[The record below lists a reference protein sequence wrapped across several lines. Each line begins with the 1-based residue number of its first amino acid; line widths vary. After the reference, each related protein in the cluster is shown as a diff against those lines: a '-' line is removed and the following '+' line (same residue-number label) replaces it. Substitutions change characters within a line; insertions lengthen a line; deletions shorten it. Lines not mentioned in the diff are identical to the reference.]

1 MSFKEMDSM
10 DTNTEAV
17 ANTPVDDD
25 IIDIDLSATRKKR
38 FRIDGDP
45 NRVIELNTSDFSVIS
60 RLRDK
65 YPELLE
71 LANNGSGDAKLDF
84 SDDADD
90 AEKLTVTGNFID
102 AIDQRMR
109 EGIDYIF
116 ASPVSAVC
124 ASDGTMYDLFNGKFR
139 FEYIIEKLGAL
150 YNENVSREY
159 KKMSK
164 RLKKHTGKYTR

>member
-1 MSFKEMDSM
+1 MEMDSNVVNM
-10 DTNTEAV
+10 GV
-17 ANTPVDDD
+17 ANQVQDDD
-25 IIDIDLSATRKKR
+25 IIDIDLSVTRKKR

-45 NRVIELNTSDFSVIS
+45 NKIIELNTSDFSVIS

-71 LANNGSGDAKLDF
+71 LANMRGAEVPEF
-84 SDDADD
+84 SEDDD
-90 AEKLTVTGNFID
+90 EESKITVTGDFID

-164 RLKKHTGKYTR
+164 RLHKHTSKYTG